1 MKYTSAVLA
10 AAAAVAHADMTAFNE
25 GGNWFK
31 GAHGVSQI
39 KYGGLDIPGSYRA
52 VSKMTADG
60 ACEFTTK
67 QYSGS
72 IAPFDEDLSLH
83 LRGPVK
89 LASVAV
95 YTPGTGKRDVP
106 KVHTKRH
113 NHGHA
118 HLHKKHAEEEK
129 RADMVTAVIDGVAVS
144 WENNYF
150 GGAPAAA
157 ATPAA
162 AAGDAVAAAVA
173 NPPAGAHVAS
183 PAISSAGSTDSVA
196 AGNYKRVGYYN
207 QKDLI
212 AEGLT
217 FLANKGDPKASG
229 TWDTVWGSSLSYV
242 SADGE
247 SCSAGPTV
255 FNGDLSDGSEIAIY
269 SDVECG
275 DSCGTVRPG
284 SVAYKGFAGA
294 DKAFLFEFQM
304 PDTGATGWNKN
315 MPAIWALNGAIAR
328 TGQYSSCSCWKGDNA
343 SPQAGG
349 CGEADIFEVL
359 ATGDRKA
366 KSTFHFAQALGDSSY
381 FDRPVDKT
389 IKIAAVFQAS
399 SSTATIK
406 VLDDSFDF
414 AESLTGAQMESIVKD
429 ETDSSL
435 FSFMSFGKI

>member
-1 MKYTSAVLA
+1 
-10 AAAAVAHADMTAFNE
+10 
-25 GGNWFK
+25 
-31 GAHGVSQI
+31 
-39 KYGGLDIPGSYRA
+39 
-52 VSKMTADG
+52 
-60 ACEFTTK
+60 
-67 QYSGS
+67 
-72 IAPFDEDLSLH
+72 
-83 LRGPVK
+83 
-89 LASVAV
+89 
-95 YTPGTGKRDVP
+95 
-106 KVHTKRH
+106 
-113 NHGHA
+113 
-118 HLHKKHAEEEK
+118 
-129 RADMVTAVIDGVAVS
+129 MVTAVIDGVTVS
-144 WENNYF
+144 WANDYL
-150 GGAPAAA
+150 GAGSAP
-157 ATPAA
+157 TPAP
-162 AAGDAVAAAVA
+162 AVAAAAADAYPVA
-173 NPPAGAHVAS
+173 APPAGAHVAS
-183 PAISSAGSTDSVA
+183 SAISSAGSTDSVPV
-196 AGNYKRVGYYN
+196 GNYKRVGYYN

-217 FLANKGDPKASG
+217 FLANKGDPKTSG

-242 SADGE
+242 SANGE

-255 FNGDLSDGSEIAIY
+255 FNGDLSDGTEIAIY

-275 DSCGTVRPG
+275 DSCGAVRPG

-359 ATGDRKA
+359 AAGDRKA

-406 VLDDSFDF
+406 ILDDSFDF
-414 AESLTGAQMESIVKD
+414 ADSLTGAQIESIIKD
-429 ETDSSL
+429 ESDSSL
-435 FSFMSFGKI
+435 YSFMSFGKI